1 MMTKRFLSFKEVIDR
16 VCFSKTHIYR
26 MIAEGRFPRQVKL
39 GPQKAA
45 FLESEIMAWIEE
57 RIQARG
63 NASTKVAASP
73 ATEASRDV

>member
-1 MMTKRFLSFKEVIDR
+1 MPERFLTIEEVIDR

-45 FLESEIMAWIEE
+45 FLESEILAWM
-57 RIQARG
+57 RARVDARDHG
-63 NASTKVAASP
+63 GAA
-73 ATEASRDV
+73 